1 MRLTQFFLNTLREAP
16 NEAELASHQLM
27 LRAGLIKKLGG
38 GLYSWLPLGYRVL
51 KKVENIVRDEMER
64 AGALEVLMPA
74 IQPAELWAESGRWE
88 IFGEQMLKIKDRHDR
103 DFCFG
108 PTHEEVITDIARQD
122 IKSYR
127 QLPINLY
134 QIQTKFRDEIRP
146 RFGVM
151 RAREFLMKDAY
162 SFHTDFA
169 DLKREYRN
177 MFDTYC
183 RIFERLELQYRP
195 VAADT
200 GAIGGTGSHEFHVLA
215 ESGEDAI
222 AYCPESDYAANVE
235 LAEAVVA
242 KGVQIPSMVSLKKVS
257 TPQVMKCEDVANQ
270 LNIPIANIL
279 KTLALISN
287 DKLVLVLIRGDHQL
301 NEIKLTKLEGMAQ
314 FRFATDEEIH
324 EHLGGPMGFIGPVRI
339 DSKIRIISDRT
350 AKLMSN
356 FICGANE
363 QDYHLT
369 GVNFDRDIE
378 NEIEVADIRNVV
390 SGDLS
395 PDGKG
400 TLEIC
405 RGIEVGHIFQLRTKY
420 SDLLKCQYLDKEGK
434 SKSTEMGCYGI
445 GISRIVAAAIEQ
457 GHDEKGIVWPRS
469 IAPYSLAIAAIGYKK
484 SAIVKDFCDNLESEL
499 IDAGVEVLLDD
510 RGERPGVMFADL
522 ELIGI
527 PYRLTVGDRGINEG
541 KLEWTDRLTGQTSS
555 IASDS
560 ALDEIM
566 NNLREEKN

>member
-1 MRLTQFFLNTLREAP
+1 
-16 NEAELASHQLM
+16 M

-51 KKVENIVRDEMER
+51 KKVESIVRDEMEK

-169 DLKREYRN
+169 DLQREYQN

-183 RIFERLELQYRP
+183 RIFERLGLKYRP

-222 AYCPESDYAANVE
+222 AYCPESDYAANIE
-235 LAEAVVA
+235 LAEAVVPQDIKRQSMASLTKISTPKAITCDDVA
-242 KGVQIPSMVSLKKVS
+242 KHLKKS
-257 TPQVMKCEDVANQ
+257 TSD
-270 LNIPIANIL
+270 IL
-279 KTLALISN
+279 KTLALIAN
-287 DKLVLVLIRGDHQL
+287 DEFVLILIRGDHQL
-301 NEIKLTKLEGMAQ
+301 NEIKLSKIEGMNE
-314 FRFATDEEIH
+314 FRFATDEEVRKY
-324 EHLGGPMGFIGPVRI
+324 LGCPIGFIGPVNI
-339 DSKIRIISDRT
+339 DLNIRIISDRA
-350 AKLMSN
+350 AKIMSN
-356 FICGANE
+356 FTCGANE
-363 QDYHLT
+363 QDFHLT
-369 GVNFDRDIE
+369 GVNFDRDLK
-378 NEIEVADIRNVV
+378 NDIEVADIRNVV

-400 TLEIC
+400 TLEIR

-445 GISRIVAAAIEQ
+445 GVSRIVAAAIEQ
-457 GHDEKGIVWPRS
+457 GHDDKGIIWPQS

-484 SAIVKDFCDNLESEL
+484 SVLVQDFCDNLEQKL
-499 IDAGVEVLLDD
+499 MQTGVEVLLDD

-527 PYRLTVGDRGINEG
+527 PYRLTVGERGINDG
-541 KLEWTDRLTGQTSS
+541 KLEWTDRLTGESSS
-555 IASDS
+555 IASDR
-560 ALDEIM
+560 ALDEIIDK
-566 NNLREEKN
+566 LREQTHQVTVNS

>member
-16 NEAELASHQLM
+16 NEAELTSHQLM

-51 KKVENIVRDEMER
+51 KKVESIVRDEMEK

-169 DLKREYRN
+169 DLQREYQN
-177 MFDTYC
+177 MFNTYC
-183 RIFERLELQYRP
+183 RIFERLGLKYRP

-222 AYCPESDYAANVE
+222 AYCPESDYAANIE
-235 LAEAVVA
+235 LAEAVAPQDIERQSIASLTKISTPKAITCDDVA
-242 KGVQIPSMVSLKKVS
+242 KHLKKS
-257 TPQVMKCEDVANQ
+257 TSD
-270 LNIPIANIL
+270 IL
-279 KTLALISN
+279 KTLALIAN
-287 DKLVLVLIRGDHQL
+287 DEFVLILIRGDHQL
-301 NEIKLTKLEGMAQ
+301 NEIKLSKIEGMNE
-314 FRFATDEEIH
+314 FRFATDEEVRKY
-324 EHLGGPMGFIGPVRI
+324 LGCPIGFIGPVNI
-339 DSKIRIISDRT
+339 DLNIRIISDRA
-350 AKLMSN
+350 AKIMSN
-356 FICGANE
+356 FTCGANE
-363 QDYHLT
+363 QDFHLT
-369 GVNFDRDIE
+369 GVNFDRDLK
-378 NEIEVADIRNVV
+378 NDIEVADIRNVV

-400 TLEIC
+400 TLEIR

-445 GISRIVAAAIEQ
+445 GVSRIVAAAIEQ
-457 GHDEKGIVWPRS
+457 GHDDKGIIWPQS
-469 IAPYSLAIAAIGYKK
+469 IAPYSLSIAAIGYKK
-484 SAIVKDFCDNLESEL
+484 SVLVQDFCD
-499 IDAGVEVLLDD
+499 
-510 RGERPGVMFADL
+510 DL
-522 ELIGI
+522 E
-527 PYRLTVGDRGINEG
+527 PVSYTH
-541 KLEWTDRLTGQTSS
+541 
-555 IASDS
+555 
-560 ALDEIM
+560 
-566 NNLREEKN
+566 LRAHET

>member
-16 NEAELASHQLM
+16 TEAELTSHRLM

-38 GLYSWLPLGYRVL
+38 GLYSWLPLGFRVL
-51 KKVENIVRDEMER
+51 KKVENIIREEMER

-74 IQPAELWAESGRWE
+74 IQPAELWTESGRWA

-162 SFHTDFA
+162 SFHTDFD
-169 DLKREYRN
+169 DLEREYQN

-183 RIFERLELQYRP
+183 RIFERLGLKYRP

-215 ESGEDAI
+215 DSGEDAI
-222 AYCPESDYAANVE
+222 AYCPESDYAANIE
-235 LAEAVVA
+235 LAEAVA
-242 KGVQIPSMVSLKKVS
+242 PQDIEPQSMDSLTKIS
-257 TPQVMKCEDVANQ
+257 TPKATTCEDVAIH
-270 LNIPIANIL
+270 LKKSTSDIL
-279 KTLALISN
+279 KTLALVAN
-287 DKLVLVLIRGDHQL
+287 DEFVLILIRGDHQL
-301 NEIKLTKLEGMAQ
+301 NEIKLSKIDGMNE
-314 FRFATDEEIH
+314 FRFATDEEVQNY
-324 EHLGGPMGFIGPVRI
+324 LGSPIGFIGPVNI
-339 DSKIRIISDRT
+339 DSNIRVISDR
-350 AKLMSN
+350 AAQLMVN
-356 FICGANE
+356 FVCGANE
-363 QDYHLT
+363 RDYHLS
-369 GVNFDRDIE
+369 GVNFDRDIK
-378 NEIEVADIRNVV
+378 NNTEVADIRNVV

-395 PDGKG
+395 PDGNG

-420 SDLLKCQYLDKEGK
+420 SELLKCQYLDRDGK
-434 SKSTEMGCYGI
+434 SKPTEMGCYGI
-445 GISRIVAAAIEQ
+445 GVSRIVAAAIEQ
-457 GHDEKGIVWPRS
+457 GHDDKGIIWPES
-469 IAPYSLAIAAIGYKK
+469 IAPYKLGIAAIGYKK
-484 SAIVKDFCDNLESEL
+484 SELVRNFCNDLETKLKE
-499 IDAGVEVLLDD
+499 AGVEALLDD

-527 PYRLTVGDRGINEG
+527 PYRLTVGDRGINDG
-541 KLEWTDRLTGQTSS
+541 QLEWTDRLSGETSS
-555 IASDS
+555 IACDGIVDAIISK
-560 ALDEIM
+560 LQKKT
-566 NNLREEKN
+566 N